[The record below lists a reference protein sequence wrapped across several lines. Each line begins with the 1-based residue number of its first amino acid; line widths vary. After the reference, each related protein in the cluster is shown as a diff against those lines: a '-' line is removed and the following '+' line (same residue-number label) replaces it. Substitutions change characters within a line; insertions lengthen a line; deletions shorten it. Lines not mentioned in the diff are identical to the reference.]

1 MDVQGMGPEY
11 LRGTV
16 KMALQLFGVPI
27 GIKNTDSEA
36 VLKVFAPPIVLVA
49 RSRQKQVSHTI
60 E

>member
-1 MDVQGMGPEY
+1 MGPADF
-11 LRGTV
+11 RGTV
-16 KMALQLFGVPI
+16 KMALQLDWVPI
-27 GIKNTDSEA
+27 GMKNSVSVA

>member
-1 MDVQGMGPEY
+1 MDVQGMGPED

-16 KMALQLFGVPI
+16 KMALQLYWVPI
-27 GIKNTDSEA
+27 GMKNTDTEA

-49 RSRQKQVSHTI
+49 RNWQKQVSHTI